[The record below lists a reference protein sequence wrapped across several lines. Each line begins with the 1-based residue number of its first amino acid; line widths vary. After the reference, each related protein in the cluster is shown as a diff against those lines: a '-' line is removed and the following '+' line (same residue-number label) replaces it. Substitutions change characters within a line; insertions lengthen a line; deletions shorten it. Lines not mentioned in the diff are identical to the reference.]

1 MNYQLN
7 EEEKMLQ
14 KTAADFA
21 NKSLAAVAVESNEK
35 GEFQDDIYKQLG
47 KLGFLGMTV
56 PEKYGGVD
64 FGNFCLALSIEQ
76 ISRVCASTAV
86 AISVHNSLTNW
97 VILNFGSAETR
108 EKYLPLLAS
117 GEVLGAYALTE
128 SNAGSDIGAIQTS
141 AVREGDNYILNG
153 SKLFVSTGDKAGV
166 VIVFARTDTE
176 NRKRGLSAFVV
187 EPDFPGFSVGKP
199 EKKMGLKASST
210 VELVFEDCVVPVA
223 NLLAEEGKGML
234 IALSALDGGR
244 IGIASQALGIGQ
256 AALDEAVK
264 FARGRVQ
271 FGRKII
277 DFQSTKWKIAEMA
290 TKLEASRLLVYNAAR
305 LRDSGDISTKHV
317 SMAKLF
323 ATRAVNEIV
332 YDSLQI
338 HGGVGYTSE
347 FLIER
352 LFRDARALEIYE
364 GTSEVQK
371 LVISREVIKE
381 YDRILPD

>member
-1 MNYQLN
+1 MNYQLS
-7 EEEKMLQ
+7 EEERMLQ
-14 KTAADFA
+14 KTATDFA

-47 KLGFLGMTV
+47 ELGFFGMTL
-56 PEKYGGVD
+56 PEEYGGVELS
-64 FGNFCLALSIEQ
+64 NFCLALSIEQ

-97 VILNFGSAETR
+97 VILNFGSPETR
-108 EKYLPLLAS
+108 KKYLPALAS
-117 GEVLGAYALTE
+117 AEIIGAYALTE

-141 AVREGDNYILNG
+141 AVRKGDNYILNG
-153 SKLFVSTGDKAGV
+153 SKLFVSTGDKAGA
-166 VIVFARTDTE
+166 VIVFARTDME
-176 NRKRGLSAFVV
+176 NRSRGLSAFVV
-187 EPDFPGFSVGKP
+187 EPGFPGFSVGKV

-210 VELVFEDCVVPVA
+210 VELVFEDCVVPAA
-223 NLLAEEGKGML
+223 NLLAEEGKGMS

-244 IGIASQALGIGQ
+244 IGIASQALGVAQ

-264 FARGRVQ
+264 FAGVRKQ
-271 FGRKII
+271 FGHRIV
-277 DFQSTKWKIAEMA
+277 DFQTTRWKIAEMA
-290 TKLEASRLLVYNAAR
+290 TKLEASRLLVYSAAK
-305 LRDSGDISTKHV
+305 LRDSGKICTKEA

-323 ATRAVNEIV
+323 ATKSANEIV

-364 GTSEVQK
+364 GTSEIQK

-381 YDRILPD
+381 YDKILPE